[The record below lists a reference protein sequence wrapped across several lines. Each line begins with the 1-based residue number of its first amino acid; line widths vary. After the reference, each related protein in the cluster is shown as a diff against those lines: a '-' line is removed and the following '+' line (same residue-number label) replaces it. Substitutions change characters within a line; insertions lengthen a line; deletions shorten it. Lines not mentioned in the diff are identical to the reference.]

1 MILISQKGKII
12 SSYSNVLVNI
22 LKSYNYTL
30 EDFYS
35 LKNIILSIDRKAF
48 EVNPFNVNK
57 YKEFLLNS
65 KKSINT
71 TDEVGKFIFFLL
83 SRRYGEL
90 LVDIINITEEKM
102 KDKYGICNIT
112 ICNNDNLEDSVKKK
126 IEKEISLKISNKN
139 VKFIYKIDRN
149 ISDGNIDI
157 ISNEKI
163 CSLNLNKDLKS
174 LLMMK

>member
-1 MILISQKGKII
+1 MISISQKGKII

-71 TDEVGKFIFFLL
+71 TDEVGKFIFFLFKRK
-83 SRRYGEL
+83 RRSSFYAL
-90 LVDIINITEEKM
+90 TS
-102 KDKYGICNIT
+102 KYYP
-112 ICNNDNLEDSVKKK
+112 
-126 IEKEISLKISNKN
+126 
-139 VKFIYKIDRN
+139 FI
-149 ISDGNIDI
+149 
-157 ISNEKI
+157 
-163 CSLNLNKDLKS
+163 
-174 LLMMK
+174 